1 MDIVQIRRAKP
12 NRKNIA
18 TTRLWSCFGLT
29 RGRVERSLGVPFGR
43 YAMNELQVASEKA
56 VQTLSLSHEGR
67 GYRGGAL

>member
-1 MDIVQIRRAKP
+1 MDIVQIRRVKP
-12 NRKNIA
+12 NRDKLA

-29 RGRVERSLGVPFGR
+29 RGSSLGVPFER

-56 VQTLSLSHEGR
+56 VQALSLSHKGR